1 MFVRDLTKD
10 KMKRKLGFTGMA
22 SSDYGEGE

>member
-1 MFVRDLTKD
+1 MFVRDLAKD

>member
-1 MFVRDLTKD
+1 MFARDLAKD

>member
-1 MFVRDLTKD
+1 MFARDLAED